1 MLREVENIYE
11 KRKEIQRPL
20 HVCLTQ
26 YFLENKMK
34 EHKQV
39 LQDFVRLP
47 SDLKKHIQTFY
58 KSTQMPKRC
67 GNPRCPFTV
76 YEDKLTFCYY
86 EKYDEPYNTYHR
98 ICVDCK
104 TIEDFKKRITIP

>member
-47 SDLKKHIQTFY
+47 SDLKKHSLAFGILLNKPFAKIQQRRRNS
-58 KSTQMPKRC
+58 K
-67 GNPRCPFTV
+67 
-76 YEDKLTFCYY
+76 
-86 EKYDEPYNTYHR
+86 
-98 ICVDCK
+98 
-104 TIEDFKKRITIP
+104 